1 MAELGLAG
9 APVPSITVTF
19 LSTVDSAKAGALA
32 ASSATTAAPNFTTRM
47 SKLPRT
53 PYRTE
58 VLYGTG
64 HGKKT
69 AKAVLLHCGIQT
81 GKHQKERGRSF
92 FRKSG
97 AQYGLTPLYPV
108 QNRARISVRARLV
121 ILRR

>member
-53 PYRTE
+53 PYRPE

-69 AKAVLLHCGIQT
+69 AKAVLLHCGIQ
-81 GKHQKERGRSF
+81 RGRTRKKEAAPSF
-92 FRKSG
+92 E
-97 AQYGLTPLYPV
+97 
-108 QNRARISVRARLV
+108 RAAPNTG
-121 ILRR
+121 